1 MESRRSKSTE
11 SIWRHIYNISPIHAS
26 FLLVLASPDTELP
39 SKIAPRAHNLE
50 THFLH
55 QHMAQSTHKNS
66 VEQRSVSS
74 ETYQNLSPIHQF
86 LPGTVG
92 PPTCSL
98 SGEAGDYRY
107 PSCTTDYRW
116 NLTVPNAQNPST
128 HYSTIS
134 SRSLW
139 PVYLVWPVLIQR

>member
-39 SKIAPRAHNLE
+39 TLIAPRADNLE

-55 QHMAQSTHKNS
+55 QHMAQSNHKNS
-66 VEQRSVSS
+66 VERRSVSS
-74 ETYQNLSPIHQF
+74 KTYQNLSLIQQL

-98 SGEAGDYRY
+98 LGEAGDYRY
-107 PSCTTDYRW
+107 PSCTTDYTW
-116 NLTVPNAQNPST
+116 NLNIPTA
-128 HYSTIS
+128 
-134 SRSLW
+134 
-139 PVYLVWPVLIQR
+139 